1 MSCPICKNDEC
12 EVLEKRQDRR
22 RRRCKRCGHRFTT
35 YEVSE
40 AELERLRAVEAKAR
54 DLAAAVESG

>member
-1 MSCPICKNDEC
+1 M
-12 EVLEKRQDRR
+12 LEKRGDRR
-22 RRRCKRCGHRFTT
+22 RRRCKRCGHRWTT
-35 YEVSE
+35 YEVTE